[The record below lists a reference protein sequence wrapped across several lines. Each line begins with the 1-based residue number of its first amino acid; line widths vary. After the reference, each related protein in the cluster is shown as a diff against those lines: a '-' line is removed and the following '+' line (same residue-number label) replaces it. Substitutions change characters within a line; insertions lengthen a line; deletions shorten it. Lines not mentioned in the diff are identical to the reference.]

1 MGVLFTLVVSGLAAL
16 VLGLAIKY
24 TIGWR
29 VTEEDE
35 VDGIDFAQHGET
47 AYDLHTTTGGR
58 SVGGSSLAAGAVKE
72 GASA

>member
-1 MGVLFTLVVSGLAAL
+1 MSCHA

-29 VTEEDE
+29 VSEDE
-35 VDGIDFAQHGET
+35 EVEGIDFAQHGET
-47 AYDLHTTTGGR
+47 AYDLGR
-58 SVGGSSLAAGAVKE
+58 DLGSFAAGAPASVLANSTVSE